1 MTVGALHLCDFKL
14 VEHAIFQKEMST
26 QAHSK
31 YSTGKPSA
39 DWCAARTPLLVPLQ
53 WTGTAFSLES
63 FKYLGVTRIAE
74 AISFPHMS
82 IEGLRLSG
90 FSRKQVRARDEYP
103 RVIFNFIFRL
113 LSDWYSDIR
122 GTFDTEC
129 VLVTEIQYFCS
140 GLAEGWSEEFS
151 PLAFLL
157 TRNDY

>member
-1 MTVGALHLCDFKL
+1 M
-14 VEHAIFQKEMST
+14 
-26 QAHSK
+26 
-31 YSTGKPSA
+31 
-39 DWCAARTPLLVPLQ
+39 
-53 WTGTAFSLES
+53 
-63 FKYLGVTRIAE
+63 TRIAE
-74 AISFPHMS
+74 AISFPHVS

-140 GLAEGWSEEFS
+140 GLAEGCNRRSSLLSIFSSPEMINWLPRALSENTQLRG
-151 PLAFLL
+151 LAAF
-157 TRNDY
+157 